1 MTEPH
6 PTRCTPCESENQKTF
21 IAEMIIRFPG
31 IEGLDKPIVW
41 LYPSIS
47 VCLECG
53 RAQFVVPAKESEV
66 LRMGVAKRKKPP
78 KSERRKAGSRWR
90 GQTPKE
96 ATTRIED

>member
-1 MTEPH
+1 MKGEMTEPQ

-53 RAQFVVPAKESEV
+53 RAQFVVPEKESEV
-66 LRMGVAKRKKPP
+66 LRTGVAKRKAP
-78 KSERRKAGSRWR
+78 KSERRKAAAHHTLQRR
-90 GQTPKE
+90 
-96 ATTRIED
+96 A